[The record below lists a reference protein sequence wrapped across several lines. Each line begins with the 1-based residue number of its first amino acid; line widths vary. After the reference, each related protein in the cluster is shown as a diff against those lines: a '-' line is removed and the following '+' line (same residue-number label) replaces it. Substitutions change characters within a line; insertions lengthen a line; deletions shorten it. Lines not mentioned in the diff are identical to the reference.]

1 MSAGPRTVRW
11 AGQPREMNVANQN
24 ADYGIANE
32 LAPELGVTRWV
43 DPSGQP
49 LDDGFDLLRAP
60 GRYKLLFCFQH
71 ACPGCHS
78 SGFPTLQRIVQALH
92 GTDVLSI
99 AVVHTVFEDFEHNT
113 FEAMLEDQ
121 RRYALPVPF
130 GHDAGQD
137 QSGSELMRRFGNGGT
152 PWFILIDP
160 NGVVVFNDFRLD
172 ADRLVTFLRNATR
185 DPAPVVPPGTFT
197 WRDVLRQVRDGNPP
211 PPRRVER
218 SAAEWRE
225 RLTPEQFRVTRE
237 RGTERA
243 HSSDMC
249 GLFEPGEYQCVCC
262 GTPLFE
268 ASTKFGSKSGWP
280 SFTQAVAPGVVAH
293 LADDS
298 HGMRRVEVACNVCDA
313 HLGHVFP
320 DGPEPTGLR
329 YCINGVALEKKA
341 ASAA

>member
-1 MSAGPRTVRW
+1 MSGPGSKALATRC
-11 AGQPREMNVANQN
+11 GPLQMANPVL
-24 ADYGIANE
+24 AASGTFGYGDAFTDFFPLDALGGFVTKTLF
-32 LAPELGVTRWV
+32 LAP
-43 DPSGQP
+43 
-49 LDDGFDLLRAP
+49 
-60 GRYKLLFCFQH
+60 
-71 ACPGCHS
+71 
-78 SGFPTLQRIVQALH
+78 
-92 GTDVLSI
+92 
-99 AVVHTVFEDFEHNT
+99 
-113 FEAMLEDQ
+113 
-121 RRYALPVPF
+121 
-130 GHDAGQD
+130 
-137 QSGSELMRRFGNGGT
+137 
-152 PWFILIDP
+152 
-160 NGVVVFNDFRLD
+160 
-172 ADRLVTFLRNATR
+172 
-185 DPAPVVPPGTFT
+185 
-197 WRDVLRQVRDGNPP
+197 RDGNPP

-329 YCINGVALEKKA
+329 YCINGVALKFIPV
-341 ASAA
+341 